1 MAIFTKKRI
10 IKVVLIAIF
19 LVGLVFAVQLQLGLI
34 NIGQEFGTYGPY
46 NRTLNTVEEMDEFE
60 TVSSRLRRKFEFG
73 YLSTLENFSL
83 KVKDDSGRS
92 AIITFDKNTPE
103 FDESD
108 REGLKTIILEKAN
121 NAFAQTETR

>member
-1 MAIFTKKRI
+1 
-10 IKVVLIAIF
+10 
-19 LVGLVFAVQLQLGLI
+19 
-34 NIGQEFGTYGPY
+34 
-46 NRTLNTVEEMDEFE
+46 MDEFE

-83 KVKDDSGRS
+83 KVKDDSDRT

-108 REGLKTIILEKAN
+108 RDRLKIIILEKAN
-121 NAFAQTETR
+121 DAFAQTESR

>member
-10 IKVVLIAIF
+10 IKVVLFAI
-19 LVGLVFAVQLQLGLI
+19 LATGLVFAVQLQLGLI
-34 NIGQEFGTYGPY
+34 NIGQEFGTNGPY

-83 KVKDDSGRS
+83 KVKDDSDRT

-108 REGLKTIILEKAN
+108 RDRLKIIILEKAN
-121 NAFAQTETR
+121 DAFAQTESR